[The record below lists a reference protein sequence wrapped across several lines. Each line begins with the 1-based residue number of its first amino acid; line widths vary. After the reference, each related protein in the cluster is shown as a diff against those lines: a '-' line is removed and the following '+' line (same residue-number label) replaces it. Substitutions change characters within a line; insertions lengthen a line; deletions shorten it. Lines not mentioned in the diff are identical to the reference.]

1 METKKPDGVGAIQPV
16 PVSSPPR
23 KVEARDKVSVD
34 KAEDFAAT
42 VTAAR
47 HGAAVKRSEH
57 LAGLGA
63 AIREKTYKPDAQSVA
78 DELLK
83 SIDLSS
89 KLGKGG
95 RH

>member
-1 METKKPDGVGAIQPV
+1 METKKPDGVGAIQPI

-42 VTAAR
+42 VTAAQN
-47 HGAAVKRSEH
+47 GAAVKRAEH
-57 LAGLGA
+57 VAALGA
-63 AIREKTYKPDAQSVA
+63 AVREKTYKPDAQSVA

-83 SIDLSS
+83 SVDVLYR
-89 KLGKGG
+89 LGESGK
-95 RH
+95 H